1 MRSEPFLWIHLAGIA
16 VVPLSLQLVWLG
28 LAIGTPL
35 PFFWLELLA
44 IALIGIVPVFLM
56 QWNRPF
62 DIFSLMLVSIK
73 PEHLSEARRRILS
86 LFARKSQQLLAL
98 IAAIV
103 MLVLLWQIYRLAPL
117 AAIAATPIPQYRLL
131 GLVIAIVG
139 FWLSNLFFQ
148 VPVSV
153 LGVLLVGKQQ
163 FASTE
168 PWPVENIAKKFTI
181 PGFRVNKIP
190 FLPPEPTIQT
200 Q

>member
-35 PFFWLELLA
+35 PFFWLELLTIA
-44 IALIGIVPVFLM
+44 ILGILPVFLM

-62 DIFSLMLVSIK
+62 DIFSLAIVAIK
-73 PEHLSEARRRILS
+73 PEQLSEDRRRILS

-117 AAIAATPIPQYRLL
+117 AAISATPIPQYRLL
-131 GLVIAIVG
+131 GLFIAIVG
-139 FWLSNLFFQ
+139 FGMSNLFFQ

-153 LGVLLVGKQQ
+153 LGVLFVSKQQ

-181 PGFRVNKIP
+181 FGFRVNKIP
-190 FLPPEPTIQT
+190 FLPTSTIAQT
-200 Q
+200 E